1 MSTPKR
7 AVRSR
12 TDRMLAGVCGGLAQ
26 YFGVESKMVR
36 LLAIVLGLVTGG
48 AAIIGYIILMVVMPE
63 EDATDV

>member
-1 MSTPKR
+1 
-7 AVRSR
+7 
-12 TDRMLAGVCGGLAQ
+12 MLAGVCGGLAQ